1 MRSIKLTAAAAAIA
15 MLCSCGAQ
23 TTQTDEKEKIQVYTS
38 FYAMYDF
45 TCRIAGDSADVYNM
59 CPPGSE
65 PHDFEPTAS
74 DMAKL
79 TDADVFIY
87 NGMGME
93 HWTDSITET
102 LNGSD
107 VIITEASEGVPSL
120 TENYDPHVWLDPE
133 NAAKEYENIANALI
147 LADPDNRGYYTA
159 RLDEVLADLDKLDN
173 DYKSAISGFR
183 SHNIITSHE
192 AYMNLCDAYGLIQLA
207 VNGVDNS
214 EDPTPTRMA
223 EIEDFIKAND
233 IKYVFTEPLSTS
245 KIIQTIADDTGCE
258 ILTLDPF
265 EGSTENKDYF
275 TVMYEN
281 LDALKTALS

>member
-1 MRSIKLTAAAAAIA
+1 MTLHAVLPVTAPMFIICALPVPNLMILSLQHPIWQSSLMLMYSFIMAWAWNTGLT
-15 MLCSCGAQ
+15 
-23 TTQTDEKEKIQVYTS
+23 
-38 FYAMYDF
+38 
-45 TCRIAGDSADVYNM
+45 
-59 CPPGSE
+59 
-65 PHDFEPTAS
+65 
-74 DMAKL
+74 
-79 TDADVFIY
+79 
-87 NGMGME
+87 
-93 HWTDSITET
+93 SITET

-107 VIITEASEGVPSL
+107 VIITEASKDVPSV

-159 RLDEVLADLDKLDN
+159 RLDEVLSDLDKLDD
-173 DYKSAISGFR
+173 DYKSAVAGFK

-258 ILTLDPF
+258 ITY
-265 EGSTENKDYF
+265 SRS
-275 TVMYEN
+275 V
-281 LDALKTALS
+281 